1 MNFKKMFGFSPKE
14 SVNKDEGGTFIKVYV
29 SGDINT
35 PVNQRDIMVKAHCN
49 IGEETYLAQ
58 ILFMISSPLF
68 VNQLMGI
75 AKEQFAPELFEKF
88 SKTFEKLDNV
98 KKESKHKPLVRP
110 LEVFGRSDDN
120 ENLSI
125 N

>member
-35 PVNQRDIMVKAHCN
+35 PVNQREIMVKARCD

-75 AKEQFAPELFEKF
+75 AKEQFTPELFEKF
-88 SKTFEKLDNV
+88 SKIFEKLDNV

>member
-1 MNFKKMFGFSPKE
+1 MFGFSPKE
-14 SVNKDEGGTFIKVYV
+14 SINKDEGGTFIKVYV

-35 PVNQRDIMVKAHCN
+35 PVNQRDIMVKAHCDTG
-49 IGEETYLAQ
+49 GEAYLAQ

-68 VNQLMGI
+68 INQLMDI
-75 AKEQFAPELFEKF
+75 AKEQFMPELFEKF
-88 SKTFEKLDNV
+88 SNTFNKLNNQLDNA